1 MQQNTFRGQLVP
13 TEPRSAGDAISQDR
27 KIIEVR
33 VGELR
38 QLFNAIDP
46 SPFRERDLDP
56 RAEEFIVVGVKI
68 CQSARRLDS
77 SCIYSGP
84 PA

>member
-1 MQQNTFRGQLVP
+1 VP
-13 TEPRSAGDAISQDR
+13 TEPAAAGDAISQDC

-46 SPFRERDLDP
+46 SPFRERDL
-56 RAEEFIVVGVKI
+56 G
-68 CQSARRLDS
+68 
-77 SCIYSGP
+77 
-84 PA
+84 